1 MSGYSQ
7 NAIIHGGRLDKGV
20 ELLEKPI
27 SQAALA
33 SRLREVLEQG

>member
-20 ELLEKPI
+20 NLLEKP

-33 SRLREVLEQG
+33 SRLREVLAQG